1 MTATFPSLPKIE
13 VGRSSRLPRVC
24 IATWE
29 IEGPSRNAGIG
40 TAYTSLA
47 DALKRAGY
55 DVSILFLLGC
65 HPTDGNMID
74 WVDYY
79 QTQKGMKLIPLPM
92 AHEPRIHAAW
102 ASSVSYHTYVWLKE
116 HQHDFNVIHFPEC
129 QGLAFYSLLAK
140 RQGLAFGDSTFV
152 IGTHG
157 PTFWVK
163 EGSQDYIRNLG
174 ELEIDFMERV
184 SVSAADV
191 VVSPSQ
197 YLLNWTQQHGW
208 ELPERTYVAPYVL
221 PQGLLTEGP
230 APRQKQKEIREIVFF
245 GRLEIR
251 KGLKLFCD
259 ALDELCAGSTNPQFE
274 VTFLGKETE
283 IYGRSSIGY
292 ISDRSKAW
300 SVPWH
305 IVSNKYQ
312 KAAIEYL
319 QGDGRLAVVSSL
331 ADNFPNTVLECIGAG
346 VPLLA
351 SNVGGIPEIIDPA
364 DRENVC
370 FEPRPDILA
379 ERIRGALEQGAS
391 AARPSASF
399 ADTAGNWVDWHS
411 SLPNRARSEQ
421 PVRKDRQAGRE
432 SIFPLVSVCF
442 AYNVRQKGAAA
453 TLASLKQ
460 QDYPHLEIILAE
472 CGGSEVS
479 SASKSSKDAERLGS
493 HELRRISRR
502 SSEIGAGRNAAV
514 REAKGEYLFFVD
526 DHSILLAPNALS
538 VVVQVA
544 QRVDADILTSAI
556 SFFLGS
562 SNGSSENRLEHSR
575 RPFLGGDAA
584 TGAFVNCFGSTNALV
599 RRDAFDT
606 IGGFSD
612 EAVSTLDDWEFLSKA
627 ALLGLRIET
636 TPEVFLW
643 QREDQDQESLVHS
656 LVNAVRSARP
666 YTIPGRKLAPG
677 VERTLSK
684 VLQFG
689 QGLKFERDANTG
701 TPLSRGEQGP
711 AVTG

>member
-1 MTATFPSLPKIE
+1 MTAKFPSLPKID
-13 VGRSSRLPRVC
+13 VPRGSRLPRVC

-55 DVSILFLLGC
+55 DVTILFLLGC

-79 QTQKGMKLIPLPM
+79 RTEKGMKLIPLPM

-102 ASSVSYHTYVWLKE
+102 ASSVSYHTYAWLKE
-116 HQHDFNVIHFPEC
+116 HQHDFDVIHFPEC
-129 QGLAFYSLLAK
+129 QGLGFYSLLAK
-140 RQGLAFGDSTFV
+140 RQGLAFGNSTFV
-152 IGTHG
+152 VGTHG

-174 ELEIDFMERV
+174 ELEIDFMERL
-184 SVSAADV
+184 SVSAADI

-197 YLLNWTQQHGW
+197 YLLDWMQRNGW
-208 ELPERTYVAPYVL
+208 ELPEQTYVTPYVL
-221 PQGLLTEGP
+221 PKTVLSENS
-230 APRQKQKEIREIVFF
+230 APRQTRREIREIVFF

-259 ALDELCAGSTNPQFE
+259 ALDELCADPTKRDFE

-283 IYGRSSIGY
+283 LYGRSSIGY

-300 SVPWH
+300 TVPWH

-319 QGDGRLAVVSSL
+319 QQAGRLAVISSL
-331 ADNFPNTVLECIGAG
+331 ADNFPNTALECVGAG

-370 FEPRPDILA
+370 FEPRPDVLA
-379 ERIRGALEQGAS
+379 ARIRDALEQGAFS
-391 AARPSASF
+391 ARPSASF
-399 ADTAGNWVDWHS
+399 ADTENKWVQFHAGLRGTAPD
-411 SLPNRARSEQ
+411 
-421 PVRKDRQAGRE
+421 PVRQDRPANRE
-432 SIFPLVSVCF
+432 SIFPLLSVCF
-442 AYNVRQKGAAA
+442 AYNVREKGAAA

-472 CGGSEVS
+472 CGSEGLS
-479 SASKSSKDAERLGS
+479 PSKVKDPERLGS
-493 HELRRISRR
+493 HELRRIYRR
-502 SSEIGAGRNAAV
+502 GGELGAGRNAAV

-526 DHSILLAPNALS
+526 DHSLLLAPNALS
-538 VVVQVA
+538 VFVQVA

-562 SNGSSENRLEHSR
+562 SNGSSASRLEHSR

-584 TGAFVNCFGSTNALV
+584 TGAFVNCFGSSNALV

-612 EAVSTLDDWEFLSKA
+612 EAVSTLDDWELLSKA
-627 ALLGLRIET
+627 ALAGLRIET
-636 TPEVFLW
+636 MPEVFVW
-643 QREDQDQESLVHS
+643 YREDQDRDSLVHS

-666 YTIPGRKLAPG
+666 YTLPGRKLTPAL
-677 VERTLSK
+677 EHALAK
-684 VLQFG
+684 VLRFG
-689 QGLKFERDANTG
+689 QGLKFERDAHTG